1 LPSVGVAVGIPAD
14 ILRQRPDIRRAERQL
29 ASQTAKVGMATADLY
44 PKFKL
49 SGSIGLEALTLNNL
63 FLYNSRT
70 YGFSSGFSWNVFD
83 AGIIRQNIEVQN
95 ALQEQAMIHYEQT
108 VLTALEDVE
117 NALVS
122 YYEEQE
128 RMKSLAE
135 ASQAAQRASDLA
147 QSQYLSGLIDFQ
159 PVLVAQRSLLSL
171 QDQLATSRAD
181 VTSNLIRL
189 YKTFG
194 GGWTALAHEKEQQFF
209 R

>member
-1 LPSVGVAVGIPAD
+1 
-14 ILRQRPDIRRAERQL
+14 
-29 ASQTAKVGMATADLY
+29 
-44 PKFKL
+44 
-49 SGSIGLEALTLNNL
+49 
-63 FLYNSRT
+63 
-70 YGFSSGFSWNVFD
+70 
-83 AGIIRQNIEVQN
+83 
-95 ALQEQAMIHYEQT
+95 MIHYEQT

-122 YYEEQE
+122 YYEDQE